1 MLKQLITY
9 KNFDD
14 VKVEKVLYF
23 NLTKTELAD
32 HNVDLETE
40 LTSILARIQE
50 IDKSKEEATT
60 ADIRRLIELVK
71 TFMRL
76 SYGIR
81 SADGDRFIKTPEIWT
96 EFTQTAAY
104 DAFLMSLF
112 EDQDKALAFM
122 LGIMPEELR
131 EKGKEAAEMAIK
143 RSSAE
148 AAIREKAD
156 EYNARQE
163 STPVVSAVTEVQA
176 PIVPTQADIEAYLAS
191 QKGNVT
197 QGSHLL

>member
-14 VKVEKVLYF
+14 VQVDKVLYF
-23 NLTKTELAD
+23 NLSKTELAEN
-32 HNVDLETE
+32 NVDLEAE
-40 LTSILARIQE
+40 LQGILDRIQQ
-50 IDKSKEEATT
+50 IDQTKEEATT
-60 ADIRRLIELVK
+60 DDIRRLLELVK

-76 SYGIR
+76 SYGVR
-81 SADGDRFIKTPEIWT
+81 SADGERFIKSPEVWA

-104 DAFLMSLF
+104 DAFLFSLF
-112 EDQDKALAFM
+112 EDQDRALAFM

-131 EKGKEAAEMAIK
+131 EKGKEAADLAIK
-143 RSSAE
+143 RSSA
-148 AAIREKAD
+148 AASIREKAD
-156 EYNARQE
+156 EYNKRQE
-163 STPVVSAVTEVQA
+163 STPVVAATEVQA

>member
-14 VKVEKVLYF
+14 VKVDKVLYF
-23 NLTKTELAD
+23 NLSKTELAEN
-32 HNVDLETE
+32 NVDLEAE
-40 LTSILARIQE
+40 LQGILDRIQQ
-50 IDKSKEEATT
+50 IDKTKEEATT
-60 ADIRRLIELVK
+60 DDIRRLLELVK

-76 SYGIR
+76 SYGVR
-81 SADGDRFIKTPEIWT
+81 SADGERFIKSPEVWT

-104 DAFLMSLF
+104 DAFLFSLF
-112 EDQDKALAFM
+112 EDQDRALAFM

-131 EKGKEAAEMAIK
+131 EKGKEAADLAIK
-143 RSSAE
+143 RSSA
-148 AAIREKAD
+148 AASIREKAD
-156 EYNARQE
+156 EYNKRQE
-163 STPVVSAVTEVQA
+163 STPVVAATEVQA
-176 PIVPTQADIEAYLAS
+176 PIVPSQADIEAYLAS

>member
-14 VKVEKVLYF
+14 VQVDKVLYF
-23 NLTKTELAD
+23 NLSKTELAEN
-32 HNVDLETE
+32 NVDLEAE
-40 LTSILARIQE
+40 LQGILDRIQQ
-50 IDKSKEEATT
+50 IDKTKEEATT
-60 ADIRRLIELVK
+60 DDIRRLLELVK

-76 SYGIR
+76 SYGVR
-81 SADGDRFIKTPEIWT
+81 SADGERFIKSPEVWT

-104 DAFLMSLF
+104 DAFLFSLF
-112 EDQDKALAFM
+112 EDQDRALAFM

-131 EKGKEAAEMAIK
+131 EKGKEAADLAIK
-143 RSSAE
+143 RSSA
-148 AAIREKAD
+148 AASIREKAD
-156 EYNARQE
+156 EYNKRQE
-163 STPVVSAVTEVQA
+163 STPVVAATEVQA
-176 PIVPTQADIEAYLAS
+176 LIVPSQADIEAYLAS

>member
-14 VKVEKVLYF
+14 ETVEKVLHF
-23 NLTKTELAD
+23 NLTKTELAEY
-32 HNVDLETE
+32 NVDLEAE
-40 LTSILARIQE
+40 LQGILDRIQE
-50 IDKSKEEATT
+50 IEKNKDEATT
-60 ADIRRLIELVK
+60 SDMRRLLELVK
-71 TFMRL
+71 TLMRMA
-76 SYGIR
+76 YGVR
-81 SADGDRFIKTPEIWT
+81 DGERFIKTPELWT

-112 EDQDKALAFM
+112 ENEEKAVAFM
-122 LGIMPEELR
+122 LGIMPADLR
-131 EKGKEAAEMAIK
+131 EEGKAAAELALK
-143 RSSAE
+143 RSSA
-148 AAIREKAD
+148 AASIREKAD

-163 STPVVSAVTEVQA
+163 STPAAVTEVQA

>member
-14 VKVEKVLYF
+14 VQVEKVLYF
-23 NLTKTELAD
+23 NLSKTELAE
-32 HNVDLETE
+32 HNVDLEAE
-40 LTSILARIQE
+40 LQGILDRIHQ
-50 IDKSKEEATT
+50 IDKTKEEATT
-60 ADIRRLIELVK
+60 EDIRRLLELVK

-76 SYGIR
+76 SYGVR
-81 SADGDRFIKTPEIWT
+81 SADGERFIKSPEVWN

-104 DAFLMSLF
+104 DAFLFSLF
-112 EDQDKALAFM
+112 EDQDRALAFM

-131 EKGKEAAEMAIK
+131 EKGKAAADLAIK

-148 AAIREKAD
+148 ASIREKAD
-156 EYNARQE
+156 EYNKRQE
-163 STPVVSAVTEVQA
+163 STPVVAATEVQA
-176 PIVPTQADIEAYLAS
+176 PIVPTNADIEAYLAS

>member
-14 VKVEKVLYF
+14 VQVDKVLYF
-23 NLTKTELAD
+23 NLSKTELAEN
-32 HNVDLETE
+32 NVDLEAE
-40 LTSILARIQE
+40 LQGILDRIQQ
-50 IDKSKEEATT
+50 IDKTKEEATT
-60 ADIRRLIELVK
+60 DDIRRLLELVK

-76 SYGIR
+76 SYGVR
-81 SADGDRFIKTPEIWT
+81 SADGERFIKSPEVWT

-104 DAFLMSLF
+104 DAFLFSLF
-112 EDQDKALAFM
+112 EDQDLALAFM

-131 EKGKEAAEMAIK
+131 EKGKEAADLAIK

-148 AAIREKAD
+148 ASIREKAD
-156 EYNARQE
+156 EYNKRQE
-163 STPVVSAVTEVQA
+163 STPVVAATEVQA
-176 PIVPTQADIEAYLAS
+176 PIVPTNADIEAYLAS

>member
-14 VKVEKVLYF
+14 VQVDKVLYF
-23 NLTKTELAD
+23 NLSKTELAEN
-32 HNVDLETE
+32 NVDLEAE
-40 LTSILARIQE
+40 LQSILDRIQQ
-50 IDKSKEEATT
+50 IDKTKEEATT
-60 ADIRRLIELVK
+60 DDIRRLLELVK

-76 SYGIR
+76 SYGVR
-81 SADGDRFIKTPEIWT
+81 SADGERFIKSPEVWT

-104 DAFLMSLF
+104 DAFLFSLF

-131 EKGKEAAEMAIK
+131 EKGKEAAELAIK

-148 AAIREKAD
+148 ASIREKAD
-156 EYNARQE
+156 EYNKRQE
-163 STPVVSAVTEVQA
+163 STPVVAATEVQA
-176 PIVPTQADIEAYLAS
+176 PIVPTNADIEAYLAS

>member
-14 VKVEKVLYF
+14 VQVDKVLYF
-23 NLTKTELAD
+23 NLSKTELAEN
-32 HNVDLETE
+32 NVDLEAE
-40 LTSILARIQE
+40 LQDILDRIQK
-50 IDKSKEEATT
+50 IDKTKEEATT
-60 ADIRRLIELVK
+60 EDIRRLLELVK

-76 SYGIR
+76 SYGVR
-81 SADGDRFIKTPEIWT
+81 SADGERFIKSPEVWT

-104 DAFLMSLF
+104 DAFLFALF
-112 EDQDKALAFM
+112 EDQDRALAFM

-131 EKGKEAAEMAIK
+131 EKGKEAADLAIK

-148 AAIREKAD
+148 ASIREKAD
-156 EYNARQE
+156 EYNKRQE
-163 STPVVSAVTEVQA
+163 STPVVAATEVQA
-176 PIVPTQADIEAYLAS
+176 PIVPTQADIEAYLTS

>member
-23 NLTKTELAD
+23 NLSKTELAEN
-32 HNVDLETE
+32 NVDLEAE
-40 LTSILARIQE
+40 LQGILDRIQQ
-50 IDKSKEEATT
+50 IDKTKEEATT
-60 ADIRRLIELVK
+60 DDIRRLLELVK

-76 SYGIR
+76 SYGVR
-81 SADGDRFIKTPEIWT
+81 SADGERFIKSPEVWT

-104 DAFLMSLF
+104 DAFLFSLF
-112 EDQDKALAFM
+112 EDQDLALAFM

-131 EKGKEAAEMAIK
+131 EKGKEAADLAIK

-148 AAIREKAD
+148 ASIREKAD
-156 EYNARQE
+156 EYNKRQE
-163 STPVVSAVTEVQA
+163 STPVVAATEVQA
-176 PIVPTQADIEAYLAS
+176 PTVPSKADIEAYLAA
-191 QKGNVT
+191 NPAVVAT
-197 QGSHLL
+197 QDSHLL

>member
-23 NLTKTELAD
+23 NVSKTELAEN
-32 HNVDLETE
+32 NVDLEAE
-40 LTSILARIQE
+40 LQGILERIEQ
-50 IDKSKEEATT
+50 ISKGEEEATT
-60 ADIRRLIELVK
+60 ADMRRLLELVK
-71 TFMRL
+71 TLMRMA
-76 SYGIR
+76 YGVR
-81 SADGDRFIKTPEIWT
+81 SEDGERFIKSPELWT

-112 EDQDKALAFM
+112 ENEEKAVAFM
-122 LGIMPEELR
+122 LGIMPAELR
-131 EKGKEAAEMAIK
+131 EEGKAAADLAIK
-143 RSSAE
+143 RSSA
-148 AAIREKAD
+148 AASIREKAD
-156 EYNARQE
+156 EYNKRQE
-163 STPVVSAVTEVQA
+163 STPVVAATEVQA

>member
-14 VKVEKVLYF
+14 VQVDKVLYF
-23 NLTKTELAD
+23 NLSKTELAEN
-32 HNVDLETE
+32 NVDLEAE
-40 LTSILARIQE
+40 LQGILDRIQQ
-50 IDKSKEEATT
+50 IDKTKEEATT
-60 ADIRRLIELVK
+60 EDIRRLLELVK

-76 SYGIR
+76 SYGVR
-81 SADGDRFIKTPEIWT
+81 SADGERFIKSPEVWT

-104 DAFLMSLF
+104 DAFLFSLF
-112 EDQDKALAFM
+112 EDQDRALAFM

-131 EKGKEAAEMAIK
+131 EKGKAAADLAIK

-148 AAIREKAD
+148 ASIREKAD
-156 EYNARQE
+156 EYNKRQE
-163 STPVVSAVTEVQA
+163 STPVVAATEVQA
-176 PIVPTQADIEAYLAS
+176 PIVPTNADIEAYLAS

>member
-14 VKVEKVLYF
+14 VQVDKVLYF
-23 NLTKTELAD
+23 NLSKTELAEN
-32 HNVDLETE
+32 NVDLEAE
-40 LTSILARIQE
+40 LQGILDRIQQ
-50 IDKSKEEATT
+50 IDKTKEEATT
-60 ADIRRLIELVK
+60 EDIRRLLELVK

-76 SYGIR
+76 SYGVR
-81 SADGDRFIKTPEIWT
+81 SADGERFIKSPEVWT

-104 DAFLMSLF
+104 DAFLFSLF
-112 EDQDKALAFM
+112 EDQDRALAFM

-131 EKGKEAAEMAIK
+131 EKGKEAADLAIK

-148 AAIREKAD
+148 ASIREKAD
-156 EYNARQE
+156 EYNKRQE
-163 STPVVSAVTEVQA
+163 STPVVAATEVQA